1 MLAHVQGVLH
11 FFFVARANT
20 RTPGEIGLRTCEQLV
35 QCFGV
40 RETVYGEEGPGRWG
54 FPLPF
59 RGH

>member
-1 MLAHVQGVLH
+1 MLAYMPGGLD
-11 FFFVARANT
+11 FFFAARNNT
-20 RTPGEIGLRTCEQLV
+20 RTSGEIGLRTCEQLV

-40 RETVYGEEGPGRWG
+40 REVVYGEEGWGRWG